1 MKHQRRADLF
11 PGCDAE
17 FHPPTAPAAAADAA
31 AAHAAATRCWRSPS
45 GRHLVRIGRLA
56 PFHSHSHAPAR
67 AAVRSRATTSQ
78 QPGAIRLSTLTRSEH
93 TVARLVADGYSNR
106 EIAGRLTVSH
116 RTIESHMRAIY
127 RKLAVTSRVQM
138 AMVVLGSHR

>member
-11 PGCDAE
+11 PGRDAE
-17 FHPPTAPAAAADAA
+17 FHSSTAPAASAQ
-31 AAHAAATRCWRSPS
+31 AAATRCRRSPS
-45 GRHLVRIGRLA
+45 GRQLVRIGRLA
-56 PFHSHSHAPAR
+56 QSDTHAHTAAR
-67 AAVRSRATTSQ
+67 LRATTSQ
-78 QPGAIRLSTLTRSEH
+78 QSGATRLSTLTRSEH

>member
-1 MKHQRRADLF
+1 MKHQRRADPF

-17 FHPPTAPAAAADAA
+17 FHLPAAPAA
-31 AAHAAATRCWRSPS
+31 AAHAAATRCGRSPS
-45 GRHLVRIGRLA
+45 GRQLVRIGRLA
-56 PFHSHSHAPAR
+56 PFHTHAHTAAR
-67 AAVRSRATTSQ
+67 LRATTSQ
-78 QPGAIRLSTLTRSEH
+78 QSGATRLSTLTRSEH

-106 EIAGRLTVSH
+106 EIADRLTVSH

>member
-31 AAHAAATRCWRSPS
+31 ATRCWRNPS

>member
-1 MKHQRRADLF
+1 VKHQRRADLF
-11 PGCDAE
+11 PGRDAE
-17 FHPPTAPAAAADAA
+17 FHPPAAPAAV
-31 AAHAAATRCWRSPS
+31 AHAASTRCRRSPS
-45 GRHLVRIGRLA
+45 GRQLVRIGRLA
-56 PFHSHSHAPAR
+56 QFDTHSHTAAR
-67 AAVRSRATTSQ
+67 LRATTSQ
-78 QPGAIRLSTLTRSEH
+78 QPGATRLSTLTRSEH

-106 EIAGRLTVSH
+106 EIADRLTVSH